1 MPWGNGSCGL
11 EAVSGPEREGANNV
25 KAEGARLS
33 HAGLTEQHASY
44 CTTTNRINEHTLLN
58 KGMR

>member
-1 MPWGNGSCGL
+1 MGPEQS
-11 EAVSGPEREGANNV
+11 VGPEREGARNV

-33 HAGLTEQHASY
+33 HVGLTEQHASY